1 MNGIFFTYC
10 LCYSIDFP
18 VSTGRRRPGVLLWS
32 QVIRFQ
38 IPGTDPGFAEAFE
51 NYFGRPYDEKEAE
64 AVYSKVGEGPQILK
78 VAELSPKLLIE
89 HVLTFQL
96 YMVEGF

>member
-1 MNGIFFTYC
+1 MNGIFFAYC
-10 LCYSIDFP
+10 LCYFTGFP
-18 VSTGRRRPGVLLWS
+18 GSTGRRRPGVLLWS

-64 AVYSKVGEGPQILK
+64 AVYSKVGEGPKILK

-89 HVLTFQL
+89 NGLTFQL
-96 YMVEGF
+96 VHG